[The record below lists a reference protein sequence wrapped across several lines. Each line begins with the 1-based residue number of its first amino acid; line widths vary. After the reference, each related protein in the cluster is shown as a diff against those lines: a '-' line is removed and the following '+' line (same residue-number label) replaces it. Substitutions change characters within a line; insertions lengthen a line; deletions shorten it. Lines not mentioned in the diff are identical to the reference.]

1 MKKSMNRNSWWSEL
15 LCTGVITLVMPCA
28 AAFGTTVPFTEDF
41 TTDAANWR
49 DNAGT
54 SVVGWVP
61 SGGPDGS
68 AFVTTTFNFVGS
80 TSEDMPALFRAQ
92 DEFGSSGGAFVGNW
106 INDQVERISFRVR
119 HDAGVPLTF
128 FMRFADPANFPGAA
142 AVVAVPV
149 PSGQW
154 TAANIALPN
163 PELIFEGPF
172 VYGDVFDNIGHVQI
186 GVLAPAPLIGVDQ
199 SVTFDLDKV
208 AIVNNV
214 PTVSEWG
221 VAAMTLM
228 MAVAGTLV
236 LRQRL
241 MSRTASQEN

>member
-1 MKKSMNRNSWWSEL
+1 MKKSVTRNSWWSGML
-15 LCTGVITLVMPCA
+15 FLGVITLMLLCGVA
-28 AAFGTTVPFTEDF
+28 SATTVPFTEDF
-41 TTDAANWR
+41 PTDAAGWR
-49 DNAGT
+49 DSAGT
-54 SVVGWVP
+54 SVVGWLP

-80 TSEDMPALFRAQ
+80 TSEDTPALFRAQ
-92 DEFGSSGGAFVGNW
+92 DEFGSSGGAFEGNW
-106 INDQVERISFRVR
+106 INDGVERISFRVR

-142 AVVAVPV
+142 AVVAVPI

-154 TAANIALPN
+154 TSASIVLPN
-163 PELIFEGPF
+163 PGLVFEGPF
-172 VYGDVFDNIGHVQI
+172 EFGDVFDNIGHVQI

-199 SVTFDLDKV
+199 TVTFDLDKV

-228 MAVAGTLV
+228 VAVAGTLV

-241 MSRTASQEN
+241 MSRTAS